1 MRIADRADGLPA
13 IAQSKNIVYTDGYT
27 SVVKRNTMFQ
37 TRMAKLFKNGA
48 SQAVRLP
55 AEFRF
60 KGKELYM
67 TQDARTGNVVLSN
80 HPGIQAW
87 QDFFELTHTIDIPQD
102 FMNERPLNIHPQKTG
117 LFDDEKK

>member
-1 MRIADRADGLPA
+1 MDGCAVSIALG
-13 IAQSKNIVYTDGYT
+13 KNIVYTSRYT
-27 SVVKRNTMFQ
+27 SEEKRNDMFE
-37 TRMAKLFKNGA
+37 TRVAKLFKNGA

-67 TQDARTGNVVLSN
+67 TRDARTGNVVLSN

-87 QDFFELTHTIDIPQD
+87 QDFFALVHTINIPQD
-102 FMNERPLNIHPQKTG
+102 FMTERPLNRVIPKKNG
-117 LFDDEKK
+117 LFDDEKR